1 MTADK
6 TTVASQEFIM
16 AIRAI
21 TERGVFAGAR
31 VGIAAHDIGD
41 GSAIYECNAHQI
53 FQGASTTKIPTSAY
67 ALALLGPDFR
77 FRTRIVRCGTLDDNG
92 TLHGDIILVASGD
105 PNLSGRVTSHDTL
118 DFQDLDHGYAGPKA
132 RLVERNPLQIIEKF
146 ACGVRDAGIRRVTG
160 TVLVDIHLFG
170 EGHREPGIF
179 TTMISPIAVN
189 DNQIDIEVTA
199 GTRVGDPLSYRLSSP
214 CGYVKFID
222 RATTGSSDSNFGLRF
237 SSEQCEL
244 DGTRSVVITGTVPA
258 GTTSMAA
265 IEVEKPSRFART
277 LLLEVLDATGI
288 VVEGGLLGPD
298 ITPQATPADAKTIAE
313 HVSPPLVEAT
323 KIVLKVSQNLHAGM
337 LIPLIGATLRGAR
350 GADAVSAGYACSAD
364 LLARWGIDTTGAFQA
379 DACGFYGY
387 FSPDFMCR
395 LLVRIAASDV
405 YDAVRFGLPV
415 MGRDGTLWDIQ
426 PRSPAAGHVAAKTG
440 TIDFDNRL
448 HDTVLFACK
457 GLAGYVTAKSGRR
470 IAFTIYLNN
479 FHFGRSP
486 DINPGQTLGELAS
499 AIYEHL

>member
-6 TTVASQEFIM
+6 TRVASQEFIT
-16 AIRAI
+16 AIRTI
-21 TERGVFAGAR
+21 TERGAFAGAIF
-31 VGIAAHDIGD
+31 GIAAHDVDD

-77 FRTRIVRCGTLDDNG
+77 FRTRIVRCGTLDDRG

-105 PNLSGRVTSHDTL
+105 PNLSGRVTSQDTL
-118 DFQDLDHGYAGPKA
+118 DFQHLDHGYAGPKA

-146 ACGVRDAGIRRVTG
+146 ARGIREAGIRRVTG
-160 TVLVDIHLFG
+160 TVLVDIHLFS
-170 EGHREPGIF
+170 EGRREPGIS
-179 TTMISPIAVN
+179 TTISPIAVN

-199 GTRVGDPLSYRLSSP
+199 GVRTGDPLSYRLSPS

-222 RATTGSSDSNFGLRF
+222 RATTVSSDSDPALHF

-277 LLLEVLDATGI
+277 LLVEALAATGV
-288 VVEGGLLGPD
+288 VVEGGLFGPD
-298 ITPQATPADAKTIAE
+298 VTAQATPADAKTIAE

-323 KIVLKVSQNLHAGM
+323 KIVLKVSQNLHAEM

-350 GADAVSAGYACSAD
+350 GADAVSAGYECCAE
-364 LLARWGIDTTGAFQA
+364 LLARWSIDTTGAFQA
-379 DACGFYGY
+379 DACGLYGY

-426 PRSPAAGHVAAKTG
+426 PQSPAAGHVAAKTG
-440 TIDFDNRL
+440 TIHFDNRL
-448 HDTVLFACK
+448 RDTVLFACK
-457 GLAGYVTAKSGRR
+457 GLAGYLTAKSGRR
-470 IAFTIYLNN
+470 IAFTLYLNN
-479 FHFGRSP
+479 FHCARSA
-486 DINPGQTLGELAS
+486 DINPGQALGELAG

>member
-1 MTADK
+1 MTGDK
-6 TTVASQEFIM
+6 TSVASQEFIT
-16 AIRAI
+16 AIRSI
-21 TERGVFAGAR
+21 TERRAFAGAR
-31 VGIAAHDIGD
+31 FGIAAHDLGD
-41 GSAIYECNAHQI
+41 GSAIYEYNAHQI
-53 FQGASTTKIPTSAY
+53 FAGASTTKIPTSAY

-77 FRTRIVRCGTLDDNG
+77 FRTRIVRCGTLDDSG
-92 TLHGDIILVASGD
+92 TLHGNIMLVASGD

-118 DFQDLDHGYAGPKA
+118 DFQDLDHGYAGPRA
-132 RLVERNPLQIIEKF
+132 RLVERNPLQIIEKL
-146 ACGVRDAGIRRVTG
+146 ARGVRDAGIRRITG

-170 EGHREPGIF
+170 EGRREPGIP
-179 TTMISPIAVN
+179 TTISPIAVN

-199 GTRVGDPLSYRLSSP
+199 GGQAGDPLSYRLSPS

-222 RATTGSSDSNFGLRF
+222 RATTGPSDSDPALRF

-244 DGTRSVVITGTVPA
+244 DGTRSVVITGMVPA

-277 LLLEVLDATGI
+277 LLVETLAATGV
-288 VVEGGLLGPD
+288 VVEGGLFGPD
-298 ITPQATPADAKTIAE
+298 VTAQATPADAKTIAE

-323 KIVLKVSQNLHAGM
+323 KIVLKVSQNLHAEM

-350 GADAVSAGYACSAD
+350 GADAVSAGYECCAE
-364 LLARWGIDTTGAFQA
+364 LLARWGIDTTGAFQS
-379 DACGFYGY
+379 DACGLYGY

-426 PRSPAAGHVAAKTG
+426 PQSPAAGHVAAKTG
-440 TIDFDNRL
+440 TIHFDNRL
-448 HDTVLFACK
+448 RDTVLFACK
-457 GLAGYVTAKSGRR
+457 GLAGYLTAKSGRR
-470 IAFTIYLNN
+470 IAFTLYLNN
-479 FHFGRSP
+479 FHCAHSP
-486 DINPGQTLGELAS
+486 DINPGQALGELAD

>member
-1 MTADK
+1 MTVDK
-6 TTVASQEFIM
+6 TTVASQEFIT

-21 TERGVFAGAR
+21 TERGAFAGAR
-31 VGIAAHDIGD
+31 FGIAAHDIGD
-41 GSAIYECNAHQI
+41 GATIYECNAHEI
-53 FQGASTTKIPTSAY
+53 FLGASTTKIPTSAY
-67 ALALLGPDFR
+67 ALALLGPHFR
-77 FRTRIVRCGTLDDNG
+77 FCTRIVRCGTLDDSG

-170 EGHREPGIF
+170 EGRREPGIPP
-179 TTMISPIAVN
+179 MISPIAVN
-189 DNQIDIEVTA
+189 DNQIDLEVTA
-199 GTRVGDPLSYRLSSP
+199 GTRAGDPLSYRLSPS

-222 RATTGSSDSNFGLRF
+222 RATTGSSDSDPALRL

-244 DGTRSVVITGTVPA
+244 DGTRSVIITGTVPA

-265 IEVEKPSRFART
+265 IDVENPSRFART
-277 LLLEVLDATGI
+277 LLVEVLAATGV
-288 VVEGGLLGPD
+288 VVEGGLFGPD
-298 ITPQATPADAKTIAE
+298 VTVQATPADAETIAE
-313 HVSPPLVEAT
+313 HVSPPLVETT
-323 KIVLKVSQNLHAGM
+323 KIVLKVSENLHAEM

-350 GADAVSAGYACSAD
+350 GADAVSAGYACGAD
-364 LLARWGIDTTGAFQA
+364 LLARWGVDTTGVFQG

-405 YDAVRFGLPV
+405 YDALRFGLPV

-426 PRSPAAGHVAAKTG
+426 PQSRAAGHVVAKTG
-440 TIDFDNRL
+440 TISFDGRL

-479 FHFGRSP
+479 FYCARSA
-486 DINPGQTLGELAS
+486 DINPGQALGELAG